1 MKLSFLLAQFPGMPE
16 MPDVPVDSIPSAKQ
30 ELAALKTL
38 SFDELINRLVTD
50 VVEFAI
56 HLAIAIVVFYVGR
69 FIINKLYSFV
79 SAVLARREV
88 EESLSSFILSLVR
101 IVLYFILIVTVIGIL
116 GINTSS
122 FLAIFASVGVAIG
135 MALSGTLQ
143 NFAGGVLIL
152 LLKPYRIGDFI
163 EAQGFTGTVTD
174 IQIFSTWICTPDNK
188 TIIIPNGGLSTGTI
202 TNWSKQH
209 YRRIQWDVGIS
220 YGDDFRT
227 AATVIHRI
235 LASVKEIVFLD
246 EEGNVIENRP
256 DTVSAVEIEKEANNG
271 TVLDEEHDMEGST
284 HALVPGASAGENK
297 ASGEPEAP
305 KQPSAVRRMLGG
317 IGRWFAARRARVAE
331 RQKAQAASISAV
343 RQRPPQSPSVNIST
357 LADSSVNLVVR
368 AWVASSAYWPV
379 YYYVLQQIYALQP
392 SAGYNFPFPQMDVYI
407 VPSSPADDAP
417 KG

>member
-16 MPDVPVDSIPSAKQ
+16 LPTDSIPDPKQ
-30 ELAALKTL
+30 ELASLKSL
-38 SFDELINRLVTD
+38 SFDELINRLVSD
-50 VVEFAI
+50 VVEFAV
-56 HLAIAIVVFYVGR
+56 HLAIAILVFYVGR

-79 SAVLARREV
+79 SAVLSRREV

-174 IQIFSTWICTPDNK
+174 IQIFSTWICTSDNK

-202 TNWSKQH
+202 TNWSKQN

-220 YGDDFRT
+220 YGDDFRS
-227 AATVIHRI
+227 AARAIHRI
-235 LASVKEIVFLD
+235 MASVKEIVFLD
-246 EEGNVIENRP
+246 AEGNIIADRP

-271 TVLDEEHDMEGST
+271 TVLDEQRDVDSSQPRQ
-284 HALVPGASAGENK
+284 APSAPSAAQPAS
-297 ASGEPEAP
+297 EPEAKP
-305 KQPSAVRRMLGG
+305 KKKTMFSRM
-317 IGRWFAARRARVAE
+317 GRWFAARKARVAE
-331 RQKAQAASISAV
+331 RHRAQAATISAV
-343 RQRPPQSPSVNIST
+343 RQRPP
-357 LADSSVNLVVR
+357 R
-368 AWVASSAYWPV
+368 C
-379 YYYVLQQIYALQP
+379 
-392 SAGYNFPFPQMDVYI
+392 G
-407 VPSSPADDAP
+407 
-417 KG
+417 